1 MCGIFGI
8 ADNKDASRIAYVGL
22 FTLQHRGQESA
33 GIVTDDGG
41 ILRHGI
47 GMGLVSEIFTKDALE
62 SLKGRS
68 AIGHVRYSTTGSSH
82 IKNAQPLVL
91 DSYLGQVAVAH
102 NGNLT
107 NSDALKEEL
116 QKGGA
121 IFQSTSD
128 TEVIL
133 HLMAKHRGRSL
144 EATLAKNLPKLEGSY
159 AFAFLAPGKLIG
171 ARDPHGFRPLVLG
184 KLGKSFMLASET
196 CAIEV
201 AGGKVLRELAPGE
214 MVTIAGGKARFRRF
228 APARNFTRC
237 IFEQVYF
244 ARPDSVVA
252 GRTVQT
258 SRYEIGALL
267 AKEME
272 GVKADI
278 VSGVPDS
285 GTVYALGFSDASGI
299 PFQTVFM
306 RNHYT
311 GRSFIQPDQRL
322 REFTAHLKLAPI
334 RDVIQ
339 GKTIILIDDSL
350 VRGTTS
356 RKIVKSLKKA
366 GAKKII
372 MAIASPPIISP
383 CFYGIDTPS
392 KKELIACNLT
402 VEKIRRFIGAAELH
416 YLGLESL
423 VSACGDKK
431 DRNFCVSCF
440 TGKYNTR
447 VDAVAKAYGLPKL
460 ASAKAGL

>member
-8 ADNKDASRIAYVGL
+8 TDNKDASKLAYVGL

-33 GIVTDDGG
+33 GIVTDDEGS
-41 ILRHGI
+41 LRNHI
-47 GMGLVSEIFTKDALE
+47 GMGLVSEVFDKDALE

-68 AIGHVRYSTTGSSH
+68 AIGHIRYSTTGSSH

-91 DSYLGQVAVAH
+91 DSCLGQVSVAH
-102 NGNLT
+102 NGNIT
-107 NSDALKEEL
+107 NADSLKARL

-133 HLMAKHRGRSL
+133 HLAAKYRGRSL
-144 EATLAKNLPKLEGSY
+144 EDTLAKNLPKLAGAY
-159 AFAFLAPGKLIG
+159 AFLFMAPGKVIG
-171 ARDPHGFRPLVLG
+171 ARDPNGFRPLVLG
-184 KLGKSFMLASET
+184 KMGRSFILASET
-196 CAIEV
+196 CAIDV
-201 AGGKVLRELAPGE
+201 AGGKAIREIEPGE
-214 MVTIAGGKARFRRF
+214 MVIIEGGQARFRRF
-228 APARNFTRC
+228 APAKTFTRC

-244 ARPDSVVA
+244 ARPDSVAA

-258 SRYEIGALL
+258 ARYEIGAVL
-267 AKEME
+267 ARELR

-285 GTVYALGFSDASGI
+285 GTVYALGFSGESRI
-299 PFQTVFM
+299 PYQTVFM

-339 GKTIILIDDSL
+339 GKTMILIDDSL

-356 RKIVKSLKKA
+356 KKIVNSLKKA
-366 GAKKII
+366 GARKII

-383 CFYGIDTPS
+383 CYYGIDTPN
-392 KKELIACNLT
+392 KEELIANKLT
-402 VEKIRRFIGAAELH
+402 VDKIRRFIGADELH
-416 YLGLESL
+416 YLSLESL
-423 VSACGDKK
+423 VCACGDQK
-431 DRNFCVSCF
+431 DRNFCTSCF
-440 TGKYNTR
+440 TGRY
-447 VDAVAKAYGLPKL
+447 KA
-460 ASAKAGL
+460 AI

>member
-8 ADNKDASRIAYVGL
+8 TDNKDASKLAYVGL

-33 GIVTDDGG
+33 GIVTDDAGK
-41 ILRHGI
+41 LRHNI
-47 GMGLVSEIFTKDALE
+47 GMGLVSEVFTKDALE
-62 SLKGRS
+62 NLKGRS
-68 AIGHVRYSTTGSSH
+68 AIGHIRYSTTGSSH
-82 IKNAQPLVL
+82 LKNAQPLVL

-107 NSDALKEEL
+107 NSDALKEKL

-133 HLMAKHRGRSL
+133 HLMAKHRGRKL
-144 EATLAKNLPKLEGSY
+144 EDTLAKNLPKLEGAY
-159 AFAFLAPGKLIG
+159 AFLFMAPGIVIG
-171 ARDPHGFRPLVLG
+171 ARDPNGYRPLVLG
-184 KLGKSFMLASET
+184 KMGKSFILASET
-196 CAIEV
+196 CAIDV
-201 AGGKVLRELAPGE
+201 AGGTAIRELAPGE
-214 MVTIAGGKARFRRF
+214 MVVIQGGKARFRRF
-228 APARNFTRC
+228 APVKDFTRC

-258 SRYEIGALL
+258 ARYEIGALL
-267 AKEME
+267 AKELKD
-272 GVKADI
+272 VKADL

-285 GTVYALGFSDASGI
+285 GTVYALGYSKASGI
-299 PFQTVFM
+299 PYQTVFM

-356 RKIVKSLKKA
+356 RKIVKSLMKA

-372 MAIASPPIISP
+372 MAIASPAIVSP
-383 CFYGIDTPS
+383 CYYGIDTPN
-392 KKELIACNLT
+392 KGELIACRMST
-402 VEKIRRFIGAAELH
+402 EKIRRFIGADKLH
-416 YLGLESL
+416 YLSLNSL
-423 VSACGDKK
+423 VGACGNHKDKS
-431 DRNFCVSCF
+431 FCVSCF
-440 TGKYNTR
+440 TGKYPGKG
-447 VDAVAKAYGLPKL
+447 AL
-460 ASAKAGL
+460 

>member
-8 ADNKDASRIAYVGL
+8 TDNRDASKLAYVGL

-41 ILRHGI
+41 VLRHNI
-47 GMGLVSEIFTKDALE
+47 GMGLVSELFTKEALE
-62 SLKGRS
+62 NLKGRS
-68 AIGHVRYSTTGSSH
+68 AIGHIRYSTTGSSH

-91 DSYLGQVAVAH
+91 DSWLGQVAVAH

-107 NSDALKEEL
+107 NSDSLKERL

-133 HLMAKHRGRSL
+133 HLMAKHRGRKL
-144 EATLAKNLPKLEGSY
+144 EDTLAKNLPKLEGAYS
-159 AFAFLAPGKLIG
+159 FIFMAPGKVIG
-171 ARDPHGFRPLVLG
+171 ARDPNGFRPLVLG
-184 KLGKSFMLASET
+184 KLGKSFILASET
-196 CAIEV
+196 CAIDV
-201 AGGKVLRELAPGE
+201 AGGKAIRELEPGE
-214 MVTIAGGKARFRRF
+214 MVVLEGGKATFRRF
-228 APARNFTRC
+228 APAREFTRC

-258 SRYEIGALL
+258 ARYEIGALL
-267 AKEME
+267 AKELK
-272 GVKADI
+272 GIKADI

-285 GTVYALGFSDASGI
+285 GTVYALGFSKESWI

-383 CFYGIDTPS
+383 CFYGIDTPN
-392 KKELIACNLT
+392 KDELIANKLT
-402 VEKIRRFIGAAELH
+402 VEKIRRFIGADELH

-423 VSACGDKK
+423 VCACGGQK
-431 DRNFCVSCF
+431 DRNFCTSCF
-440 TGKYNTR
+440 TGKYNTS
-447 VDAVAKAYGLPKL
+447 VQAVARAYGLELPK
-460 ASAKAGL
+460 GGR